1 MGSSGINRVHGES
14 PHNQVAMRVLTLLFV
29 LACLFCLI
37 EGHSKAQKK
46 KLKKN
51 LRMFRNLKKRAKA
64 MEETLN
70 GITDTLIAANKT
82 ASAAT
87 RHTSVGGQVADD
99 LTLVDATFTNT
110 QCGAF
115 TLTSWS
121 TTLNYFAADG
131 GADTAPDPF
140 ISGTFTPRI
149 NGWYRICSFSRFRNT
164 GNSNDVTVMVSGSV
178 VAAYGN
184 ADQSDWRTTGVCFDA
199 YLTTTQTVTVQ
210 HRSGGSNDCIQST
223 SWPYNKFTVHNTG
236 NNA

>member
-51 LRMFRNLKKRAKA
+51 LKMFKNLKKRANA
-64 MEETLN
+64 MEGTLN
-70 GITDTLIAANKT
+70 GITDSLIVANKT

-87 RHTSVGGQVADD
+87 RHTSQGGTGPDN
-99 LTLVDATFTNT
+99 LHLVDATFTNT

-121 TTLNYFAADG
+121 TTLNYYSATGAAD
-131 GADTAPDPF
+131 AADPF
-140 ISGTFTPRI
+140 NGGTFTPQI
-149 NGWYRICSFSRFRNT
+149 NAWFHICSFSRFRNT
-164 GNSNDVTVMVSGSV
+164 GNSNDVPVMVSGSV

-199 YLTTTQTVTVQ
+199 
-210 HRSGGSNDCIQST
+210 
-223 SWPYNKFTVHNTG
+223 
-236 NNA
+236 

>member
-1 MGSSGINRVHGES
+1 MG
-14 PHNQVAMRVLTLLFV
+14 LFV

-37 EGHSKAQKK
+37 EGHSNAQKK
-46 KLKKN
+46 KLK
-51 LRMFRNLKKRAKA
+51 NLKKRAKA

-87 RHTSVGGQVADD
+87 RHTSQGGTEPDD
-99 LTLVDATFTNT
+99 LTLVDATFSST

-121 TTLNYFAADG
+121 TTLNYFSATGAAD
-131 GADTAPDPF
+131 AADPF
-140 ISGTFTPRI
+140 NGGTFTPQI
-149 NGWYRICSFSRFRNT
+149 NGWYHICSFARFRNT

>member
-1 MGSSGINRVHGES
+1 MG
-14 PHNQVAMRVLTLLFV
+14 LFV

-37 EGHSKAQKK
+37 EGHNKAQKK

-51 LRMFRNLKKRAKA
+51 LRMFKNLKKRAKA

-70 GITDTLIAANKT
+70 GITDSLIAANKT

-87 RHTSVGGQVADD
+87 RHTSQGGTGPDD
-99 LTLVDATFTNT
+99 LTLVDATFSNT

-121 TTLNYFAADG
+121 TTLNYFSATGAADA
-131 GADTAPDPF
+131 ADP
-140 ISGTFTPRI
+140 
-149 NGWYRICSFSRFRNT
+149 FSRFRNT

>member
-1 MGSSGINRVHGES
+1 
-14 PHNQVAMRVLTLLFV
+14 MRVLTLLFV

-51 LRMFRNLKKRAKA
+51 LKMFKDLKKRAKA

-87 RHTSVGGQVADD
+87 RHTSVGGTGPDK
-99 LTLVDATFTNT
+99 LHLVDATFTNT

-121 TTLNYFAADG
+121 TTLNYF
-131 GADTAPDPF
+131 
-140 ISGTFTPRI
+140 S
-149 NGWYRICSFSRFRNT
+149 
-164 GNSNDVTVMVSGSV
+164 
-178 VAAYGN
+178 
-184 ADQSDWRTTGVCFDA
+184 
-199 YLTTTQTVTVQ
+199 
-210 HRSGGSNDCIQST
+210 
-223 SWPYNKFTVHNTG
+223 
-236 NNA
+236 